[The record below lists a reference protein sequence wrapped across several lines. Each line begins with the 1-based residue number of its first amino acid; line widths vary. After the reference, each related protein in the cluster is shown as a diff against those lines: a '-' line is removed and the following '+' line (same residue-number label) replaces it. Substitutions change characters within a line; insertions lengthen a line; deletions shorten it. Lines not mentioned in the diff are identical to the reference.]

1 MNKIFRIIIYIL
13 FIVLISS
20 LIYSIYLGD
29 IRYILRGFIH
39 VIFLTSLLLLDKLD
53 GKNKKIVEITFW
65 ISSLIVIIS
74 DFYKIFL

>member
-53 GKNKKIVEITFW
+53 GKNKKNSRNNF
-65 ISSLIVIIS
+65 L
-74 DFYKIFL
+74 DFFFDSNHF